1 MHSVVEL
8 RPEGTVIDRFK
19 QIGWNYQ
26 LDGTDRT
33 KLIGLNHREDSDQ
46 IESPIGFALNH
57 R

>member
-33 KLIGLNHREDSDQ
+33 KLIGLNHR
-46 IESPIGFALNH
+46 
-57 R
+57 